1 MCAMTDVMSTQGQ
14 FPGAAGESERT
25 RRLRSLGLNEPSA
38 DEAFDRFAHLAASI
52 TRAPIAMVNFI
63 NDERQMFRG
72 STFRQTRTTS
82 RSTTALP
89 GPIGAS
95 PSTSPPVRCR

>member
-1 MCAMTDVMSTQGQ
+1 MSTQGQ
-14 FPGAAGESERT
+14 FPGAGGESERT
-25 RRLRSLGLNEPSA
+25 RRLRSLGLNEPTA

-72 STFRQTRTTS
+72 STFRQPPPRPRPKSVPPGPTAAS
-82 RSTTALP
+82 RSTSRP
-89 GPIGAS
+89 G
-95 PSTSPPVRCR
+95 RCR